1 MRLFKI
7 VLVTLLL
14 TAIVNWVRRDRGFS
28 ILESLPIVGG
38 HEPSRYDVAAIIM
51 FLIAL
56 WGIAR
61 TARRDDGDT
70 DVARYDGQDDD
81 EL

>member
-14 TAIVNWVRRDRGFS
+14 AAIVNWVRQGQRFS
-28 ILESLPIVGG
+28 ILESLPLVGG
-38 HEPSRYDVAAIIM
+38 HDPSRYDVAAVVIIV
-51 FLIAL
+51 IAL

-61 TARRDDGDT
+61 TARGDDESRGG
-70 DVARYDGQDDD
+70 VGYADDD
-81 EL
+81 YDD

>member
-14 TAIVNWVRRDRGFS
+14 AAIVNWVRQGRGFT

-38 HEPSRYDVAAIIM
+38 HEPGRYDVAAIIM
-51 FLIAL
+51 ILIAL

-61 TARRDDGDT
+61 TARADDERRDE
-70 DVARYDGQDDD
+70 AQSEDDD
-81 EL
+81 YDD